1 MLPLCYKDPTSGEGT
16 VSPRHVITSII
27 YIFIAFLN
35 RYRQAEV
42 VCITIYLKLLII
54 DRETNQ
60 QGSTGSNVGLLP
72 WGHDKP
78 GSNADNIP
86 LLLLCYSLCQ
96 SLLAS
101 LFLVKFPSKPFFVR
115 QNP

>member
-60 QGSTGSNVGLLP
+60 QSSTGSNVGLVP
-72 WGHDKP
+72 WGHAKP
-78 GSNADNIP
+78 GSDADNVP
-86 LLLLCYSLCQ
+86 LLLHGFYYKSNLKRRMG
-96 SLLAS
+96 
-101 LFLVKFPSKPFFVR
+101 LFKRLFMSIHI
-115 QNP
+115 